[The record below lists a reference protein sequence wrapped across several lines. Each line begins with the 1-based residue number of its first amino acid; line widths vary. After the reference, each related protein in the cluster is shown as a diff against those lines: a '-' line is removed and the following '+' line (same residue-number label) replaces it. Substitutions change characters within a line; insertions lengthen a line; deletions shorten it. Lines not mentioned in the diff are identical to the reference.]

1 MNAVKDE
8 DDFWYSSERRSFCFE
23 NEVMI
28 VDQLKSD
35 TQKLWTGIFNTSN
48 LENSLQSTND
58 LQTTKSLLSV
68 ISEKTLSR
76 ILDADNKPKNS
87 HSKIGHKYL
96 EIDVAQPDITLREI
110 LLGQS
115 YSLERYKSLASKT
128 ALLDAAILNGD
139 GNSILIIILFLIKT
153 LKRSLVQRLLVER
166 PDAVN
171 VYIYYLFIRL
181 QTSEITD
188 ILTMLDHSSTAAM
201 KNLHIIIKNTKDPNR
216 LWQKLH
222 NCYKALFTMLPNC
235 KETMFLESYIKLL
248 EWQLAIK
255 QKKRENDEELPLNSS
270 ILESLYY
277 ACKHHCNT
285 PNDFVTISPMMLSR
299 DHNISPR
306 LYQKVT
312 LQVKAACGGWDDID
326 RLLLTKGILGNTK
339 LQTHLYTEDVLK
351 VLYKYNAPHAVL
363 EKYLKFI
370 DNLEKRLELAKKL
383 SCHTIVIDIFV
394 QQGDRMVLTDYKA
407 KLQPQSED
415 YFYAESALHL
425 PNIKWKN

>member
-8 DDFWYSSERRSFCFE
+8 DEFWYSSEKRSFCFE
-23 NEVMI
+23 NE

-76 ILDADNKPKNS
+76 NNKSENGRPKTE
-87 HSKIGHKYL
+87 HKCL
-96 EIDVAQPDITLREI
+96 EIDVQPDITLREI

-128 ALLDAAILNGD
+128 ALLDAAISNGD

-166 PDAVN
+166 PNAVN

-255 QKKRENDEELPLNSS
+255 QKKNDEELALNSS

-285 PNDFVTISPMMLSR
+285 PNDFVMISPMMLSR

-370 DNLEKRLELAKKL
+370 ENLEKRLELAKKL

-394 QQGDRMVLTDYKA
+394 QQGDRMILTDYKA

>member
-1 MNAVKDE
+1 MTFKLQNL
-8 DDFWYSSERRSFCFE
+8 FS
-23 NEVMI
+23 
-28 VDQLKSD
+28 QLYLK
-35 TQKLWTGIFNTSN
+35 KRYHAHL
-48 LENSLQSTND
+48 
-58 LQTTKSLLSV
+58 V
-68 ISEKTLSR
+68 V
-76 ILDADNKPKNS
+76 LDADNKSKNDHPKTER
-87 HSKIGHKYL
+87 KYH
-96 EIDVAQPDITLREI
+96 EIDDTQPDITLRHI

-115 YSLERYKSLASKT
+115 YSLERYKSLARKT
-128 ALLDAAILNGD
+128 ALLDAAISNGD

-153 LKRSLVQRLLVER
+153 LKRSLVQRLLMER
-166 PDAVN
+166 PDAIN

-188 ILTMLDHSSTAAM
+188 ILTMLGHSSTAAM
-201 KNLHIIIKNTKDPNR
+201 KNLHIVIKNTKDPNR
-216 LWQKLH
+216 LQQKLH

-235 KETMFLESYIKLL
+235 KETIFLESYIKLL
-248 EWQLAIK
+248 EWQMAIK
-255 QKKRENDEELPLNSS
+255 QKKNDEELLLNSS
-270 ILESLYY
+270 ILESLHY

-299 DHNISPR
+299 NHNISPR
-306 LYQKVT
+306 LYEKVT

-351 VLYKYNAPHAVL
+351 ILYKYNAPHTVL

-394 QQGDRMVLTDYKA
+394 QQGDRAVLMDYKA

>member
-1 MNAVKDE
+1 MIFKQNLFSQLYLK
-8 DDFWYSSERRSFCFE
+8 RRFHAS
-23 NEVMI
+23 
-28 VDQLKSD
+28 
-35 TQKLWTGIFNTSN
+35 
-48 LENSLQSTND
+48 
-58 LQTTKSLLSV
+58 
-68 ISEKTLSR
+68 
-76 ILDADNKPKNS
+76 
-87 HSKIGHKYL
+87 
-96 EIDVAQPDITLREI
+96 DITLREI

-188 ILTMLDHSSTAAM
+188 ILIMLDHSSTAAM

-270 ILESLYY
+270 ILKSLYY

-312 LQVKAACGGWDDID
+312 LQVKAACGRWDDID
-326 RLLLTKGILGNTK
+326 HLLLTKGILGNTK

-394 QQGDRMVLTDYKA
+394 QQGDRMILTDYKA
-407 KLQPQSED
+407 KLQSQSED

>member
-1 MNAVKDE
+1 MNTVKDE

-23 NEVMI
+23 NEVM

-35 TQKLWTGIFNTSN
+35 TQKLWTGIFSTSN
-48 LENSLQSTND
+48 FENSLQSTND

-76 ILDADNKPKNS
+76 NADNKSKNDHPKTER
-87 HSKIGHKYL
+87 KYH
-96 EIDVAQPDITLREI
+96 EIDDTQPDITLRHI

-115 YSLERYKSLASKT
+115 YSLERYKSLARKT
-128 ALLDAAILNGD
+128 ALLDAAISNGD

-153 LKRSLVQRLLVER
+153 LKRSLVQRLLMER
-166 PDAVN
+166 PDAIN

-188 ILTMLDHSSTAAM
+188 ILTMLGHSSTAAM
-201 KNLHIIIKNTKDPNR
+201 KNLHIVIKNTKDPNR
-216 LWQKLH
+216 LQQKLH

-235 KETMFLESYIKLL
+235 KETIFLESYIKLL
-248 EWQLAIK
+248 EWQMAIK
-255 QKKRENDEELPLNSS
+255 QKKNDEELLLNSS
-270 ILESLYY
+270 ILESLHY

-299 DHNISPR
+299 NHNISPR
-306 LYQKVT
+306 LYEKVT

-351 VLYKYNAPHAVL
+351 ILYKYNAPHTVL

-394 QQGDRMVLTDYKA
+394 QQGDRAVLMDYKA

>member
-1 MNAVKDE
+1 MNTVKDE

-23 NEVMI
+23 NEVMVVTNCKLCANSLSGKYLRI
-28 VDQLKSD
+28 KLQVDQLK
-35 TQKLWTGIFNTSN
+35 K
-48 LENSLQSTND
+48 
-58 LQTTKSLLSV
+58 
-68 ISEKTLSR
+68 R
-76 ILDADNKPKNS
+76 
-87 HSKIGHKYL
+87 KYH
-96 EIDVAQPDITLREI
+96 EIDDTQPDITLRHI

-115 YSLERYKSLASKT
+115 YSLERYKSLARKT
-128 ALLDAAILNGD
+128 ALLDAAISNGD

-153 LKRSLVQRLLVER
+153 LKRSLVQRLLMER
-166 PDAVN
+166 PDAIN

-188 ILTMLDHSSTAAM
+188 ILTQM
-201 KNLHIIIKNTKDPNR
+201 KNLHIVIKNTKDPNR
-216 LWQKLH
+216 LQQKLH

-235 KETMFLESYIKLL
+235 KETIFLESYIKLL
-248 EWQLAIK
+248 EWQMAIK
-255 QKKRENDEELPLNSS
+255 QKKNDEELLLNSS
-270 ILESLYY
+270 ILESLHY

-299 DHNISPR
+299 NHNISPR
-306 LYQKVT
+306 LYEKVT

-351 VLYKYNAPHAVL
+351 ILYKYNAPHTVL

-394 QQGDRMVLTDYKA
+394 QQGDRAVLMDYKA

>member
-1 MNAVKDE
+1 MNTVKDE
-8 DDFWYSSERRSFCFE
+8 DDFWNSSERRSFCFE

-35 TQKLWTGIFNTSN
+35 TQKLGTGIFNTSN

-58 LQTTKSLLSV
+58 LQTKSLLSV

-76 ILDADNKPKNS
+76 KADNKSKNG
-87 HSKIGHKYL
+87 HSKIEHKYL
-96 EIDVAQPDITLREI
+96 EIDVAQSDITLREI

-188 ILTMLDHSSTAAM
+188 ILIMLDHSSTAAM

-270 ILESLYY
+270 ILKSLYY

-312 LQVKAACGGWDDID
+312 LQVKAACGRWDDID
-326 RLLLTKGILGNTK
+326 HLLLTKGILGNTK

-394 QQGDRMVLTDYKA
+394 QQGDRMILTDYKA
-407 KLQPQSED
+407 KLQSQSED